1 MFTNLFVLLVIS
13 FFVGTQVGTM
23 ILQVSATDADLN
35 PTLAY
40 GFQYSGVREDAFSID
55 RYSGKILIAK
65 RLDHET
71 CAVYQLTVMV
81 SPN

>member
-1 MFTNLFVLLVIS
+1 MYVII

-40 GFQYSGVREDAFSID
+40 GFQYSGLSEDAFSID
-55 RYSGKILIAK
+55 RYSGKIFIAK

-81 SPN
+81 RPN